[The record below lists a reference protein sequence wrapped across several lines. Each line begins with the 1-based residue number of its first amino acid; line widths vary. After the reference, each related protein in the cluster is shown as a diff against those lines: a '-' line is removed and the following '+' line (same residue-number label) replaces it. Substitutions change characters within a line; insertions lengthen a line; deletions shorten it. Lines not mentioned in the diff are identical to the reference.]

1 MATACSFPGPVA
13 PDRAVGESPQT
24 TALPTRTPA
33 ELVREPDFFER
44 SPDGQWTASS
54 FDYYPPIRMQVAR
67 ADGSAAWQVESD
79 GEGWPEVILRPVH
92 WSIDGRIL
100 YFTLAP
106 FVDGFVL
113 YVSGSGLQ
121 RLDLRDGRVAQIL
134 AGENQLQSFSIS
146 PDSSRV
152 AYVRSDD
159 DIEWLV
165 VRDMGDGTEL
175 EWSLADQPVQA
186 GKITWSPDASELVLL
201 VTRGFSTEEALTDL
215 VLVNLLSPTE
225 KRVLQEDPRLFHRIQ
240 WIDEHTLYMEDLTVT
255 GWRLDLQTGEMVL
268 TPTPIPTPQP

>member
-1 MATACSFPGPVA
+1 MATACSFPGPV
-13 PDRAVGESPQT
+13 
-24 TALPTRTPA
+24 
-33 ELVREPDFFER
+33 EPDFFER
-44 SPDGQWTASS
+44 SPDGLWTASS

-92 WSIDGRIL
+92 WSIDGRYL

-121 RLDLRDGRVAQIL
+121 RLDLNDGRVAQIL
-134 AGENQLQSFSIS
+134 AGENQLQSFSVS

-201 VTRGFSTEEALTDL
+201 VTQGFSNEEALTDL
-215 VLVNLLSPTE
+215 VLVNLGRLSQET
-225 KRVLQEDPRLFHRIQ
+225 VLHEDPRRFYRIQ
-240 WIDEHTLYMEDLTVT
+240 WTDEHTLYLEDLTVT

-268 TPTPIPTPQP
+268 TPTPIPASQP